1 MKKTLINLAQW
12 FVWESQARNRYTMF
26 ASKAR
31 KEWYLQISNIFL
43 ETAEQEKEHAEWFMK
58 MFLAVKEKEWLDMET
73 LPVETE
79 VFVKLGTTLE
89 NLGYAIA
96 GETHE
101 FEDMY
106 AQFAKDAL
114 EEWYPEVAAR
124 INAISNAEK
133 HHAERYQK
141 LYDQLK
147 NETLR
152 NKSENIEWICSKC
165 GHTHNAKN
173 PPKVCPSCGHEE
185 EYFIVKCENY

>member
-58 MFLAVKEKEWLDMET
+58 MFLAIKEKEGLDMEIQ
-73 LPVETE
+73 PVETE
-79 VFVKLGTTLE
+79 VFVKLWSTLE
-89 NLGYAIA
+89 NLGYAVA

-101 FEDMY
+101 FDDLYPM
-106 AQFAKDAL
+106 FAEVAL

-124 INAISNAEK
+124 IQAIMNAEM

-147 NETLR
+147 AETLR
-152 NKSENIEWICSKC
+152 NKEEEVEWICTKC
-165 GHTHNAKN
+165 GHTHKGKN

-185 EYFIVKCENY
+185 EYFIVKCETY